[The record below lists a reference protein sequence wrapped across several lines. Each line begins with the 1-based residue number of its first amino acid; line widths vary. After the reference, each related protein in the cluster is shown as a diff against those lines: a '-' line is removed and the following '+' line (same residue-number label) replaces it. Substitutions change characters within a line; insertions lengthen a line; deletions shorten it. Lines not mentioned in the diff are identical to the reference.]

1 MGVAFQWWVRNQE
14 FHCIDKNQR
23 ESQKFMSV
31 YLAKINVAAGVSRLG
46 MGLLLC
52 AAASIAYGNNTLS
65 KIRDTKTITI
75 AYRDASLPFSFL
87 DGDKKPI
94 GYAIDLCLKIADAVK
109 SQLKLSQ
116 LDIVYLP
123 VTSDNRMQMITD
135 GKADME
141 CGSTANTAARRKLV
155 DFTIPHFITAARM
168 LVRTDS
174 GIKNWPD
181 LRNKKVVATKGTVN
195 MQTLNERGQ
204 VRSLNLTTLEGR
216 DHNDSFRMLET
227 RAADA
232 FATDDVLLYGLRA
245 TAKDPSAYAVVG
257 DPLSTSAYAI
267 MMRKNDATFKAMVD
281 REMAR
286 IIQDGEI
293 YKMYA
298 KWFLNPIS
306 AKNNMNM
313 NMPMNFLL
321 KDSFQYPSDKVS
333 D

>member
-1 MGVAFQWWVRNQE
+1 
-14 FHCIDKNQR
+14 
-23 ESQKFMSV
+23 MSV
-31 YLAKINVAAGVSRLG
+31 CLAKINAAASVSRLS

-52 AAASIAYGNNTLS
+52 AAVGIAYGNNNLS

-116 LDIVYLP
+116 LNIVYLP
-123 VTSDNRMQMITD
+123 VTSDNRMQMIAD
-135 GKADME
+135 GKADIE

-155 DFTIPHFITAARM
+155 DFTIPHFVTAARM

-216 DHNDSFRMLET
+216 DHNDSFHMLET

-267 MMRKNDATFKAMVD
+267 MMRKDDAEFKAVVD

-293 YKMYA
+293 YKIYA

>member
-1 MGVAFQWWVRNQE
+1 
-14 FHCIDKNQR
+14 
-23 ESQKFMSV
+23 MSV
-31 YLAKINVAAGVSRLG
+31 CLAKINAAASVSRLS

-52 AAASIAYGNNTLS
+52 AAAGIAYGNNNLS

-116 LDIVYLP
+116 LNIVYLP
-123 VTSDNRMQMITD
+123 VTSDNRMQMIAD
-135 GKADME
+135 GKADIE

-155 DFTIPHFITAARM
+155 DFTIPHFVTAARM

-216 DHNDSFRMLET
+216 DHNDSFHMLET

-267 MMRKNDATFKAMVD
+267 MMRKDDAEFKAVVD

-293 YKMYA
+293 YKIYA